1 MTGERRQWYP
11 GCGETMKGEY
21 VIAVDLGASSG
32 RVSKIGFDGE
42 RFQMEEVHRF
52 PNIPLTG
59 NGTLSWD
66 IRSLWREIESGIKKG
81 SKEAQSVG
89 VDSWGV
95 DFALMGSKG
104 ELLSN
109 PAHYRDPRTRG
120 VMEWVFERVPRREIF
135 ERTGI
140 QFMALNTLYQLASL
154 VKSKDPLLNRA
165 STYLGVPDLINYWL
179 CGKRVCEYTHA
190 TTTQFIN
197 ARDRDWDR
205 DVLSKVGVPT
215 DIFPPIIESG
225 DHLGEYKGVLV
236 VAPACHDTASAVVA
250 VPTDS
255 RDYVYLSSGTWSLMG
270 VEIDRPLITD
280 ASYEANMTNEGGVE
294 GAFRLLRNVMGLWLE
309 QECVR
314 TWNQAGS
321 SFSHEALIMEAR
333 SMEPF
338 RSLID
343 PDDRSFLLPG
353 DMPARI
359 RDYCMGTGQDP
370 PVTVGQFIRT
380 IYESLALKYRDI
392 LDLLISLTGRKV
404 ERIHVIG
411 GGSQNPL
418 LCQMTADATGRP
430 VIAGPVEATT
440 LGNSIMQLIALGRLD
455 SVGHGREVLS
465 QTFATRHYIPEN
477 PEAWD
482 EPFAK
487 FKSLFR

>member
-11 GCGETMKGEY
+11 GCGETMKGEH

-52 PNIPLTG
+52 PNIPLTMD
-59 NGTLSWD
+59 GTLSWD
-66 IRSLWREIESGIKKG
+66 IRSLWRGIESGIG
-81 SKEAQSVG
+81 RVSKDAQSVG
-89 VDSWGV
+89 VDSWGL

-109 PAHYRDPRTRG
+109 PVHYRDPRTRG
-120 VMEWVFERVPRREIF
+120 LMEWVFDRVPRREIF

-140 QFMALNTLYQLASL
+140 QFIALNTLYQLASL

-215 DIFPPIIESG
+215 DIFPQIIESG
-225 DHLGEYKGVLV
+225 EHLGEYKGVPV

-270 VEIDRPLITD
+270 VEIDRPLIND
-280 ASYEANMTNEGGVE
+280 AAYRANMTNEGGVE
-294 GAFRLLRNVMGLWLE
+294 GTFRFLRNVMGLWLE
-309 QECVR
+309 QECLK
-314 TWNQAGS
+314 TWGRS
-321 SFSHEALIMEAR
+321 ETSLSHEYLIKEAGTT
-333 SMEPF
+333 EPF

-353 DMPARI
+353 DMPVRI

-465 QTFATRHYIPEN
+465 QTLVTRQYVPEN